1 MLSLPATLAKLE
13 PTEAMIVAVDR
24 VLKEWKRRKKSKANR
39 AKAKRQHQNPA
50 FRAKF
55 TDGTKRYHADPLLN
69 AWRIEKIRRTHKAKP
84 GAFPPEFP
92 AALRSKYYRMRACG
106 VSRQDAIAAL
116 LAKPHSP
123 STRPS
128 PPDSGLVPPPPRGR
142 ARSQTP
148 NFVTARISLE
158 ETT

>member
-39 AKAKRQHQNPA
+39 AKAKRQHQDPA

-55 TDGTKRYHADPLLN
+55 TEGTKRHHADPLLN
-69 AWRIEKIRRTHKAKP
+69 AWRKEKIRRTHKAKA

-92 AALRSKYYRMRACG
+92 GALRSKYYRMRRCG
-106 VSRQDAIAAL
+106 VSREDAIAAL
-116 LAKPHSP
+116 LAKPLSP
-123 STRPS
+123 SMDAS
-128 PPDSGLVPPPPRGR
+128 PPRSSVPLSPRER
-142 ARSQTP
+142 ARSP
-148 NFVTARISLE
+148 IPSPVTARISLE
-158 ETT
+158 KTT